1 MRKERPDPGAA
12 AGAAGAALAAL
23 ASLRAPQRKRYELLR
38 NIG

>member
-1 MRKERPDPGAA
+1 MRKERPDP
-12 AGAAGAALAAL
+12 GAAGAALAAL

>member
-1 MRKERPDPGAA
+1 MRKERPDP
-12 AGAAGAALAAL
+12 GAALAAL